1 MYNFADLLSVFL
13 LGTVFGAVGL
23 LFILDYIG
31 RKAQR

>member
-1 MYNFADLLSVFL
+1 MYDSADLLILFL

-23 LFILDYIG
+23 LFTLSYIG